1 MRRPAKIPPQISQAP
16 TQRANSQKTERCGL
30 RTPLRSERPSATGNL
45 RVFSDEPPWTM
56 RPPAED
62 LSAVLS
68 SICANSES
76 AAKGEFL
83 CALML
88 SDYKK
93 KSIQRFLT
101 DCAFSDV
108 LAAALTFARDTFD
121 INLRTRQGDR
131 ALGKVGQMS

>member
-1 MRRPAKIPPQISQAP
+1 MD
-16 TQRANSQKTERCGL
+16 
-30 RTPLRSERPSATGNL
+30 
-45 RVFSDEPPWTM
+45 DESST
-56 RPPAED
+56 ED

-76 AAKGEFL
+76 AVKGEIL

-93 KSIQRFLT
+93 KSIQRFFT
-101 DCAFSDV
+101 DSAFDRL
-108 LAAALTFARDTFD
+108 LAAALTFAHDTFD

-131 ALGKVGQMS
+131 ALG